1 MSGFSGG
8 GFSFSRSSHGHRGHR
23 GGYRG
28 HSHSS
33 GHHGGMLGGLL
44 GHSHSSGHRGHY
56 GQRGHYRQV
65 RHRSGGCLGAVLVAA
80 GLTGAGVVGLVSLL
94 A

>member
-8 GFSFSRSSHGHRGHR
+8 GFSFSRSSHGHRG
-23 GGYRG
+23 YRG
-28 HSHSS
+28 HGHSS
-33 GHHGGMLGGLL
+33 GHRGGMLGGLM

-65 RHRSGGCLGAVLVAA
+65 RRRSGGCLGAVLVAA
-80 GLTGAGVVGLVSLL
+80 GLAGAGVMGLVSLI

>member
-8 GFSFSRSSHGHRGHR
+8 GFSFSRSGRGR
-23 GGYRG
+23 GGFLGHSRSSGRGFGLGGLMG

-33 GHHGGMLGGLL
+33 GRG
-44 GHSHSSGHRGHY
+44 GHY
-56 GQRGHYRQV
+56 ARRGHYRQV
-65 RHRSGGCLGAVLVAA
+65 RRRSGCLGAVVVAA
-80 GLTGAGVVGLVSLL
+80 GLAGGSVVGLVSLF